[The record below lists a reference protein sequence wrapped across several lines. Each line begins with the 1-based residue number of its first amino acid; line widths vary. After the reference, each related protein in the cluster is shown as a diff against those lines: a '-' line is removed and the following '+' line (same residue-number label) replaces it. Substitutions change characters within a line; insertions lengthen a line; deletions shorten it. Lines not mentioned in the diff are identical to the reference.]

1 MYQIAFDNEG
11 FFFFRKEYSEDY
23 PNIIYVS
30 RYDND
35 KYICHCWG
43 TWEGIN
49 TPPRSR
55 YWIKLHKLTG
65 PARIF
70 YGSLREEWFKNGR
83 LHRDDGPA
91 VTHTSGERVWYRE
104 GCWIKSENKTGF
116 SVNTPV

>member
-11 FFFFRKEYSEDY
+11 FFFFQKEYSEDY

-30 RYDND
+30 RYD

-49 TPPRSR
+49 TPPSR

-91 VTHTSGERVWYRE
+91 VTHISGERVWYRE
-104 GCWIKSENKTGF
+104 GCWIKSENQTKF
-116 SVNTPV
+116 SIYAPV